1 MTTRQTE
8 GALAAAARL
17 EAREVRSYESAYSG
31 GLWHWD
37 CHNGSRKVLTPRG
50 EWRTPVLF
58 GVLDDHSRLVCH
70 LQWYQSESAEN
81 IAHGLSQAMQK
92 RGRPRAALSDNG
104 AAMTATEITEGLA
117 RLGILHQTTLPY
129 SPYANGKQEVLWGSV
144 EGRLM
149 AMLEGVDD
157 LTLGR
162 LNEATQAWVE
172 QDYNRKHHSEIN
184 DTPLARF
191 LVGPSVTRPCPDAA
205 ALRLAFTR
213 TERRTLRKSDG
224 TAVIEGRRFEVPN
237 QYRHLSA
244 AGSSLRRLGS
254 HPGPPRR
261 SPYRHGALP
270 AVPAGQ
276 SGQCLR
282 PAPRHAANRHRNG
295 QTIVADIIIATG
307 ARHRTAARTND
318 RPAGRNRIATRLPAQ
333 GRRRRGVNNKM
344 LALYGLKWNPFTP
357 NVPTEALHV
366 TTRLELFCWRVQ
378 QLAGD
383 GGFAL
388 VTGVPGCGKSA
399 ALRILTASLAT
410 QRDVTVGVISRP
422 QANIAD
428 FYREMGD
435 LFGVE
440 LRPHN
445 RWGGAKI
452 LRQRW
457 QAHIQSTL
465 SRPVL
470 LVDEAQEM
478 QSAVLAELRLLASA
492 DLDSHILLTTVL
504 AGDGRLAE
512 RLRSDEFLPLASRMR
527 VRLAIERAPPQDLQ
541 DCLRHALQ
549 QAGAPTLMTK
559 EVIATICDH
568 AQGNLRALMIM
579 AGELLELAA
588 QRDARQIDE
597 TLFFETCAV
606 PAASETKAAIR
617 RRR

>member
-1 MTTRQTE
+1 
-8 GALAAAARL
+8 
-17 EAREVRSYESAYSG
+17 
-31 GLWHWD
+31 
-37 CHNGSRKVLTPRG
+37 
-50 EWRTPVLF
+50 
-58 GVLDDHSRLVCH
+58 
-70 LQWYQSESAEN
+70 
-81 IAHGLSQAMQK
+81 
-92 RGRPRAALSDNG
+92 
-104 AAMTATEITEGLA
+104 MTATEISEGLA

-129 SPYANGKQEVLWGSV
+129 SPYQNGKQEVLWGSV

-157 LTLGR
+157 LTLAR

-172 QDYNRKHHSEIN
+172 QDYNRKRHSEID

-191 LVGPSVTRPCPDAA
+191 LAGPAVTRPCPDAA

-237 QYRHLSA
+237 HYRHLSLLEVRFA
-244 AGSSLRRLGS
+244 AWDLTQVHLVDPHTGTVLCRLF
-254 HPGPPRR
+254 PQDK
-261 SPYRHGALP
+261 
-270 AVPAGQ
+270 AGQ
-276 SGQCLR
+276 RLR
-282 PAPRHAANRHRNG
+282 PAPRRAADHRPSPSR
-295 QTIVADIIIATG
+295 QPPP
-307 ARHRTAARTND
+307 ARGIGPLLAQND
-318 RPAGRNRIATRLPAQ
+318 RPAGRDRTAARLPPQ
-333 GRRRRGVNNKM
+333 GRRRRRVNNKM

-366 TTRLELFCWRVQ
+366 TTRLESFCWRVQ

-428 FYREMGD
+428 FYREMGE

-549 QAGAPTLMTK
+549 QAGAATLMTP

-579 AGELLELAA
+579 AGELLE
-588 QRDARQIDE
+588 ARR
-597 TLFFETCAV
+597 
-606 PAASETKAAIR
+606 PA
-617 RRR
+617 